1 MMEVF
6 LIKKF
11 NDKRK
16 RKRKNEM
23 KKEEENRTVTKRI
36 KAEIY
41 NETEKLIVISHVS
54 WFSIQ
59 ENEWRK
65 NWRKL

>member
-23 KKEEENRTVTKRI
+23 KKEEDNRTVTKRI
-36 KAEIY
+36 KVEIY
-41 NETEKLIVISHVS
+41 NETEKLIAISHVS
-54 WFSIQ
+54 
-59 ENEWRK
+59 
-65 NWRKL
+65 